1 MNRRS
6 FLTNL
11 ALSFTILPS
20 AGRVWKAVVN
30 PRNIPNPAY
39 VNATFECFIFTSAP
53 SFQWLPS
60 FQDFI
65 RTKEDL
71 ERFALDEKEWAKTR
85 KRLYVDSGRTWR
97 PNREIGA
104 TQSQDTLLPTL
115 QRDSIAAP
123 QRVEPDIRKAKNLR
137 SYLRAIVAKSK

>member
-1 MNRRS
+1 MSIDRRS

-20 AGRVWKAVVN
+20 AGRVWKAVVD
-30 PRNIPNPAY
+30 PRSIPNSAY
-39 VNATFECFIFTSAP
+39 VNAISSIIWIPQQFH
-53 SFQWLPS
+53 WLPS

-65 RTKEDL
+65 RTKETF
-71 ERFALDEKEWAKTR
+71 ERAITDEKEWAETR
-85 KRLYVDSGRTWR
+85 ERLYFNGSRTWV

-123 QRVEPDIRKAKNLR
+123 QRDQSTVRFAKNLR
-137 SYLRAIVAKSK
+137 SYLRAIVAKSS